1 MYVCITKDFGHKNLP
16 THQNTTKSLLCIVS
30 YIYIYIYIYII
41 TNKIIIIIIIIRKGG
56 KTSKRTKV
64 PTGKLICPLSR
75 INDSTTSNELVDFCN
90 KHIARFQNGKYIYI
104 YIYTNYSISY
114 NVLYIYISDL
124 ILIA

>member
-1 MYVCITKDFGHKNLP
+1 MHCI
-16 THQNTTKSLLCIVS
+16 I

-41 TNKIIIIIIIIRKGG
+41 TNKIIIIIIIKTGG
-56 KTSKRTKV
+56 KTGGKISKRTKV

-75 INDSTTSNELVDFCN
+75 INDRTTSNELVDFCN